1 MSQQQGDGPAPGP
14 KMKREI
20 SPARLAANRA
30 NSKRSTGPRTP
41 RGKSVSKMNGLVH
54 GMRAESE
61 VLPGEDADELR
72 RRHEVW
78 ADELGAETEAER
90 YLVRAAVDAS
100 WRIDRCRAAEAAA
113 LSRKVL
119 AAGDAYDDAL
129 AGEVEQLSHRLA
141 EEPSAVVRQLRRSTA
156 GCRWLIGRWGELA
169 DRLDG
174 WKALEPTERHLA
186 ANLMGRRHDDLFD
199 PAVSRLTV
207 AYLGALRLDAERACQ
222 ILWDDRPEGMSEVEF
237 ERRGPFP
244 RRGAPR
250 PAAGPPAPG

>member
-72 RRHEVW
+72 RRHETW

-90 YLVRAAVDAS
+90 CLVRAAVNAS
-100 WRIDRCRAAEAAA
+100 WRIDRCRGAEAAA
-113 LSRKVL
+113 LTRQVL
-119 AAGDAYDDAL
+119 KAGEDYDDAL
-129 AGEVEQLSHRLA
+129 AEEVERLGERLGEDPA
-141 EEPSAVVRQLRRSTA
+141 GVVRQLRRRTA
-156 GCRWLIGRWGELA
+156 GCRWLIGRWGMLA
-169 DRLDG
+169 ERLVG
-174 WKALEPTERHLA
+174 WKGLEPTERHLA
-186 ANLMGRRHDDLFD
+186 AHLMGRRH
-199 PAVSRLTV
+199 
-207 AYLGALRLDAERACQ
+207 
-222 ILWDDRPEGMSEVEF
+222 
-237 ERRGPFP
+237 
-244 RRGAPR
+244 
-250 PAAGPPAPG
+250 